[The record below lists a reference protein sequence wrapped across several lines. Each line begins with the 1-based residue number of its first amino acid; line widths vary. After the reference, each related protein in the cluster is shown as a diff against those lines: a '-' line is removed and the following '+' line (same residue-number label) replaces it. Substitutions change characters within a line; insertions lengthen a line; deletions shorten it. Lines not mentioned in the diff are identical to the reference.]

1 MIYLWIYHAQ
11 LVISIKL
18 NSQMTEQA
26 STVTTQNNNFIQDLY
41 LAGVIGIIVISL
53 ICNILYLVQTIIFG
67 KYLFRLE
74 KIETYQLN
82 QNVDRNK
89 NVASSQI

>member
-18 NSQMTEQA
+18 NRQLTEQA

-41 LAGVIGIIVISL
+41 LAGVIGIIVIAL

-82 QNVDRNK
+82 QNVGRNK
-89 NVASSQI
+89 NIASSQI